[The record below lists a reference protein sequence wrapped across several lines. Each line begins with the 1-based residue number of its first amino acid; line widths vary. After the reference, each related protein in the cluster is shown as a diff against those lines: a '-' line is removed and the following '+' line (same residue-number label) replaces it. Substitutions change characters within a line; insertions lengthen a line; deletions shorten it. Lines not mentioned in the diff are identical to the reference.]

1 MFDEGRYTDAG
12 GLFFFQGMGKELV
25 RWRAQAMAATA
36 SLQEAK
42 KELLLRKKEAE
53 DTLGKMDTLFE
64 KLVVGRDKGAEL
76 QSNIEFYMQ
85 SVKDSE
91 ATAMQRR
98 AARGG
103 GERAPPGRPAA
114 VAGGGGGGVTKLP
127 AVGVSNGVV
136 SGAGRVQRVPS
147 RAGSVAHSVDGH
159 DSPAPPGGKARVAA
173 GNKAG
178 PPARGKGGGGGKPQ
192 AAGRP
197 PVKGAKVPVNESFD
211 SVTHSFDGYPA
222 AVEME
227 ASVRS
232 VAAEE
237 VTPKSRQA
245 NAKPKRPPPGR
256 AAPPARR

>member
-1 MFDEGRYTDAG
+1 MRSVILIRGEV
-12 GLFFFQGMGKELV
+12 FFQGMGKELV

-36 SLQEAK
+36 SLHEAK
-42 KELLLRKKEAE
+42 KELLLRKKETE

-85 SVKDSE
+85 SVMDSE

-103 GERAPPGRPAA
+103 GGERAPPSRPAA
-114 VAGGGGGGVTKLP
+114 VAGGGAGVTKLP
-127 AVGVSNGVV
+127 AVGISNGVV

-147 RAGSVAHSVDGH
+147 HAGSVTHSVDGH
-159 DSPAPPGGKARVAA
+159 DSPAPPGGKSRVAA
-173 GNKAG
+173 GLKAG
-178 PPARGKGGGGGKPQ
+178 PPTRSKGGGGVKPQ

-197 PVKGAKVPVNESFD
+197 PVKAAKVPVNESFD

-227 ASVRS
+227 ASVHS
-232 VAAEE
+232 VPVEE
-237 VTPKSRQA
+237 ATPKLRQTS

-256 AAPPARR
+256 PIPPARR